1 MSISGLLIY
10 PVPNY
15 LIKIIRIVLKTVRRT
30 TNKIFAVKEQKWV
43 VIEKK
48 RDYLKFID
56 LVVDSHYSLT
66 KTKCSPSI
74 AVLKNVIWIN
84 F

>member
-1 MSISGLLIY
+1 MSGY
-10 PVPNY
+10 
-15 LIKIIRIVLKTVRRT
+15 R
-30 TNKIFAVKEQKWV
+30 
-43 VIEKK
+43 KK

-74 AVLKNVIWIN
+74 AVLKNVI
-84 F
+84 